1 MNNKKHLPHITDPQ
15 KIKGFS
21 LIEFLVASALSMI
34 VLVAVSK
41 GYFTARQLNESAG
54 DRINTQ
60 QDIRNAANMVVR
72 DARMAGSFGC
82 FSMAAETEKYNE
94 TVGSVTVKAYR
105 AVKGSSRT
113 IRDSNTDAAFK
124 LENDAGNL
132 MPVRQIARSRFNP
145 GGFAAASD
153 ALVFM
158 YGADSPAL
166 EEPLVF
172 SSCTALARPA
182 NDAIPAGKAAVKE
195 ILGSENISDNEIS
208 VMRYAVHAYAAG
220 SVGGQQG
227 LFRFQL
233 AGKNNWGKPQL
244 LVKNIAGATFSYA
257 YVNGCLDDARTSEKF
272 EYFEY
277 TDNLNRIP
285 AFVRIRLTPASNMA
299 DSNQI
304 YDIDAAVRGGNL
316 CANRK
321 LS

>member
-1 MNNKKHLPHITDPQ
+1 MNNKKHLHHITDPQ

-54 DRINTQ
+54 ERINTQ

-94 TVGSVTVKAYR
+94 TVGSATVKADR
-105 AVKGSSRT
+105 AVKGSRT
-113 IRDSNTDAAFK
+113 IKDGNTGTNGHEAFK
-124 LENDAGNL
+124 LENNADNL
-132 MPVRQIARSRFNP
+132 MPIRQIARNNFNP
-145 GGFAAASD
+145 NGFAPASD

-158 YGADSPAL
+158 YGAENPASGD
-166 EEPLVF
+166 PLVF
-172 SSCTALARPA
+172 SSCTRLIRPA
-182 NDAIPAGKAAVKE
+182 NDNMPANTAEVRKVLGLGADTSEAA
-195 ILGSENISDNEIS
+195 
-208 VMRYAVHAYAAG
+208 VMRYAVYAYAAG
-220 SVGGQQG
+220 SIGGQRG

-233 AGKNNWGKPQL
+233 TGNSWGSPQL
-244 LVKNIAGATFSYA
+244 LVSNIQTATFKYM
-257 YVNGCLDDARTSEKF
+257 YVNNCPDGAGHTETF
-272 EYFEY
+272 EYS
-277 TDNLNRIP
+277 DKLSRIP
-285 AFVRIRLTPASNMA
+285 ALVRIRLIPVSGGVA